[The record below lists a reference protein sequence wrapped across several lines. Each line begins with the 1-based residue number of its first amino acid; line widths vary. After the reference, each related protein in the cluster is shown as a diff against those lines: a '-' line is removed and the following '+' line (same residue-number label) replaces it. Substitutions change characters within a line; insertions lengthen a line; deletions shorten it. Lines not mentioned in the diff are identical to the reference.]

1 MVCAWLLRA
10 QRVAMSD
17 SNIFFI
23 VFILL
28 GKMLFNKHYVML
40 IYAMKLLMC
49 DKGAFNIGYWSR
61 RRPNRQTSFL

>member
-10 QRVAMSD
+10 QRVAMSE

-40 IYAMKLLMC
+40 IYAMKLLFKYAM
-49 DKGAFNIGYWSR
+49 KLLF
-61 RRPNRQTSFL
+61 